1 MLVVSDIDAMD
12 DRELRGTKSRTRWS
26 GLKRSLATSKPK
38 ITPILSP
45 MRISSIKKD
54 GRFFAIEVGDSDGL
68 QCATSDDK
76 ICVRRPHTSYL
87 GTAFTPENS
96 MLGLFVLAYDTTV
109 VGPYHWTLSLDT
121 IIGLLLLDR

>member
-1 MLVVSDIDAMD
+1 
-12 DRELRGTKSRTRWS
+12 
-26 GLKRSLATSKPK
+26 
-38 ITPILSP
+38 

-76 ICVRRPHTSYL
+76 ICVRRPNTSYL

-109 VGPYHWTLSLDT
+109 VGPYHWALSLDPIIGPYHWTLSLDP